1 MIFLVLSF
9 LIFRAVILTGCLE
22 ERDLKYQT
30 KRAFVS
36 SVLFVSWWLVLFISI
51 FFMPR
56 HVAVPLRI
64 AWTLLY
70 VSGPWFVY
78 LFSSSIEDHCRALR
92 VASDQRE
99 DSSFRSGLKTF
110 LCLYFLFMPIEYFI
124 RMSRGAHSLPNVVI
138 LLFGLSLIAYF
149 TTKLLRMY
157 SYLIARMDAGFDR
170 DMILPD
176 DRIPETY
183 RKFHTMSI
191 RSALVLNAEAI
202 FVLLLLLAFAVFTG
216 YPFSV
221 KLLTTYFVLGLMLL
235 TVGMFL
241 VNRLIING
249 MIEYGA
255 LFSSGFFE
263 SATRREEYRKF
274 LAGQLRSTRFFSFT
288 YPLLVA
294 LAFYIIKSSA

>member
-1 MIFLVLSF
+1 M
-9 LIFRAVILTGCLE
+9 
-22 ERDLKYQT
+22 KYQT

-36 SVLFVSWWLVLFISI
+36 SVLFVSWWLVLFISM

-110 LCLYFLFMPIEYFI
+110 LCLYLLIMPIKYFI
-124 RMSRGAHSLPNVVI
+124 RISKSAHFLPNVVI
-138 LLFGLSLIAYF
+138 LLFGLSSIAYF

-170 DMILPD
+170 NMILPD
-176 DRIPETY
+176 DRIPEAY
-183 RKFHTMSI
+183 RKPHTRSI

-202 FVLLLLLAFAVFTG
+202 FVLLLLLAFAVFTD

-241 VNRLIING
+241 VNRFIING

-294 LAFYIIKSSA
+294 LAFYIIKSPA

>member
-1 MIFLVLSF
+1 M
-9 LIFRAVILTGCLE
+9 
-22 ERDLKYQT
+22 KYQT
-30 KRAFVS
+30 KRAFVA
-36 SVLFVSWWLVLFISI
+36 SVLFVSWWLVLSIST
-51 FFMPR
+51 FFVPR
-56 HVAVPLRI
+56 HVAVPFLI
-64 AWTLLY
+64 AWILLY

-78 LFSSSIEDHCRALR
+78 LFSSSVEDHCRALR
-92 VASDQRE
+92 VANDRSDG
-99 DSSFRSGLKTF
+99 SSLRGKAKTF
-110 LCLYFLFMPIEYFI
+110 LSLYLLVKSIEYI
-124 RMSRGAHSLPNVVI
+124 IKWTSRGAHSLPNIVI
-138 LLFGLSLIAYF
+138 LLLALSSIAYF

-170 DMILPD
+170 NMILPD
-176 DRIPETY
+176 DRILEMY

-191 RSALVLNAEAI
+191 RGALVLNAHAI
-202 FVLLLLLAFAVFTG
+202 FVLLLLLAFAVFTD

-235 TVGMFL
+235 TVGSLL

-263 SATRREEYRKF
+263 SALRREEYREF
-274 LAGQLRSTRFFSFT
+274 LAGQLRSTRFFAFT

-294 LAFYIIKSSA
+294 LAFYIIKSPA

>member
-1 MIFLVLSF
+1 M
-9 LIFRAVILTGCLE
+9 
-22 ERDLKYQT
+22 
-30 KRAFVS
+30 
-36 SVLFVSWWLVLFISI
+36 LFVSWWLVLSIST
-51 FFMPR
+51 FFVPR
-56 HVAVPLRI
+56 HVAVPFLI
-64 AWTLLY
+64 AWILLY

-78 LFSSSIEDHCRALR
+78 LFSSSVEDHCRALR

-99 DSSFRSGLKTF
+99 DSSFRSDLKTF

-170 DMILPD
+170 NMILPD
-176 DRIPETY
+176 DRIPEMY
-183 RKFHTMSI
+183 RKFHTRSI
-191 RSALVLNAEAI
+191 RGALVLNAEAI
-202 FVLLLLLAFAVFTG
+202 FVLLLLLAFAVFTD

-235 TVGMFL
+235 TVGSLL
-241 VNRLIING
+241 VNRFIING

-274 LAGQLRSTRFFSFT
+274 LAGQFRSTRFFSFI

-294 LAFYIIKSSA
+294 LAFYIIKSSM